1 LKFCNQKEAFTI
13 NFRLIAIGGRQMA
26 KTITIIKSNKF
37 PQPTDMDNG
46 NYSDVECVQGIDESI
61 SSFFERVATL
71 SKECIPQE
79 WKTKQTE
86 LTYLPVEEI
95 WRMHKYAI
103 KPSISEKD
111 V

>member
-1 LKFCNQKEAFTI
+1 
-13 NFRLIAIGGRQMA
+13 MV

-37 PQPTDMDNG
+37 PQSADVIFFENKNMDNG